1 MANTKT
7 TPAHDD
13 IADALRRDSSSPHWR
28 ERRREESIAA
38 TFEHDEGSEQMIK
51 QLREDP
57 DRFDRTYGPRG
68 RMKVGMYEQAKR
80 AALGPDSDDP
90 EAAA

>member
-7 TPAHDD
+7 TPAHED
-13 IADALRRDSSSPHWR
+13 IAGALRRDSSSPHWR

-38 TFEHDEGSEQMIK
+38 TFEHDERMETMSR
-51 QLREDP
+51 QLREDHQF
-57 DRFDRTYGPRG
+57 FDRTYGPRG
-68 RMKVGMYEQAKR
+68 RVMVGIYEQAKR
-80 AALGPDSDDP
+80 AALGPDP